1 MMGWRRASA
10 RTGIRRPGIADE
22 DGLIGPL
29 EHEQT
34 SRRRPDDAH
43 PIDQRFHMTDVAGT
57 AEHRHGK
64 RRRPPN
70 LPGEIK
76 IISPHLAIPIDRI
89 DDNFAGAVAV
99 GNARKLDRIELGAS
113 GRIMCDEVSA
123 AAKQPA
129 LFDIEHH
136 RSALTAHGLG
146 DLADKLRPGDSC
158 RADRDLLDTER
169 NDLRGLLRGSDSATI
184 AERHAAFC
192 SEIADHRIVRLA
204 PFDGRVNVEHRQ
216 FVDALLV
223 EYPNRV
229 YRIANIFAIA
239 DPHGLDRQSDVQGKS
254 GSVRLDHGGRRIIK
268 KTKQNTKSYL

>member
-76 IISPHLAIPIDRI
+76 IISPHLAIPSDRI

-99 GNARKLDRIELGAS
+99 GNALKLDRIELVAA
-113 GRIMCDEVSA
+113 GRIMCDAVMA
-123 AAKQPA
+123 AAKKHA
-129 LFDIEHH
+129 LVHLWHTH
-136 RSALTAHGLG
+136 RTLTAH
-146 DLADKLRPGDSC
+146 AH
-158 RADRDLLDTER
+158 
-169 NDLRGLLRGSDSATI
+169 GSIEAT
-184 AERHAAFC
+184 H
-192 SEIADHRIVRLA
+192 
-204 PFDGRVNVEHRQ
+204 
-216 FVDALLV
+216 
-223 EYPNRV
+223 
-229 YRIANIFAIA
+229 
-239 DPHGLDRQSDVQGKS
+239 
-254 GSVRLDHGGRRIIK
+254 
-268 KTKQNTKSYL
+268 